1 MYYSFWDFYNQNN
14 FFSFNIG
21 GKFTILY
28 FLNFHAFVFNHKIKE
43 WNFKKNSVL
52 FFPISNIRL
61 DLHLI
66 PNCGSCDDDELLDV
80 IITSSSS
87 EESLSAG
94 ANPKLWKLTFLLLE
108 FNFIIVLH
116 DGSVLKNRLALIS
129 SSGALLITFLYA

>member
-1 MYYSFWDFYNQNN
+1 MPVDRDSEIYNMNHRRRG
-14 FFSFNIG
+14 IA
-21 GKFTILY
+21 L
-28 FLNFHAFVFNHKIKE
+28 VFNHKIKKG
-43 WNFKKNSVL
+43 NFKKNSVL

-94 ANPKLWKLTFLLLE
+94 ANPK
-108 FNFIIVLH
+108 
-116 DGSVLKNRLALIS
+116 S
-129 SSGALLITFLYA
+129 